1 MSANPS
7 EHDELEVPEAEES
20 LEDVDEEELVSEE
33 DEDGEEEV
41 VAASGD
47 EDEDGS
53 TSLDELLAQRAAARR
68 GGDDADDDDALM
80 GLASEADEP
89 VAEVITTR
97 VIPMKDRQE
106 FVCNRCHLVKAK
118 SQLADPQRGLCR
130 DCV

>member
-1 MSANPS
+1 MSANPN
-7 EHDELEVPEAEES
+7 EQDELEAPEAEED
-20 LEDVDEEELVSEE
+20 LEDVDEDELLEE
-33 DEDGEEEV
+33 DDAGDDDEAVAGADEED
-41 VAASGD
+41 D
-47 EDEDGS
+47 S

-68 GGDDADDDDALM
+68 AGDDADDDDALLA
-80 GLASEADEP
+80 LASEAELP
-89 VAEVITTR
+89 VTEAITTR

>member
-1 MSANPS
+1 MAVNPN
-7 EHDELEVPEAEES
+7 EQDEIEAPEAEEEF
-20 LEDVDEEELVSEE
+20 EDVDEDELVGAES
-33 DEDGEEEV
+33 EDGEPEEP
-41 VAASGD
+41 VATGD
-47 EDEDGS
+47 DEEDGS

-68 GGDDADDDDALM
+68 GGDDADDDEALLA
-80 GLASEADEP
+80 LASEADEP
-89 VAEVITTR
+89 VAEAITTR